1 MIFRFVLILIA
12 GLAAPSWGQR
22 ISVNQAQPPETNEVI
37 YHNRSSVTN
46 QVVIADRFIN
56 DGYFEVQNLLLN
68 TNTASF
74 FSISTTPYDTS
85 GTKSYVNNGRI
96 VGTSMRFENVDDFG
110 NREPSEYFI
119 NTGSGRVDFADGF
132 HFGNFPIFQ
141 DFIRG
146 VWRSP
151 FSSVRVNAREIT
163 NQGLM
168 RVGAGGVLRLGHTN
182 QVDGSMTADRIDVS
196 SGLLLVDPI
205 GFAYGE
211 TTFDTYDNYVTVG
224 GSYLNQLGIFDV
236 AWGMGSYTN
245 QNQASFVTGFNP
257 SIVNVPEHRLTN
269 AVGTRYTFA
278 FPMLAQ
284 QSFGFGFTRDVTNIY
299 IQTVYVG
306 TSDSNVVAE
315 VSWVPYAY
323 LPNDILVDPQ
333 NFHTTI
339 VKLSSILTNALTLQ
353 VETNAFYI
361 ADQLGSA
368 ITNFNIVPNDRYP
381 GYFRPAPY
389 FISRSEPIEFFGGF
403 TTNILATPDWYF
415 GGYSNVVV
423 TNAYAAYVF
432 DLENLAYTVP
442 AVPDASAH
450 DLPGR
455 VEILGD
461 TVNLEGTGI
470 RAEGL
475 ISITAN
481 QIETSERTVIDAQ
494 NLAFDLTYTNAA
506 APATP
511 LRIENLAKD
520 QTARLHGQVYLW
532 SGTFTNQFGDANS
545 NVFNVFYHVL
555 VVDARA
561 ISPIQEV
568 SVADFRARTANL
580 HIQDNMIVS
589 NRFDVT
595 SSSITIAGNVELRNS
610 QWGTNAPNLL
620 NLTIEPTGTL
630 RTVGLADY
638 GTTGRPLQNFINHG
652 EVSAYSQ
659 SIVADNVDVTGEIF
673 SGQNV
678 FGLFVTPFG
687 GVVFSNFF
695 QLDSGPLYVTANQS
709 ARFTDAAVLTYGD
722 VTMSGPVFKFDQTR
736 IDSGAAINFNVTSAL
751 LDSGPN
757 AGNVFSSSNY
767 FALNT
772 TVSSGSLLGTTVNAE
787 PPPRGTYRFRWAQPV
802 NADTSLTNIPLGSV
816 DAWIAATNR
825 AYAAYTTNMGLGHL
839 VLHTGTNTIFEFTG
853 TQQGRALYVD
863 LLEFTGTGIT
873 NLASLTNQLR
883 LIANLSSSIDIYYAD
898 VRATNFQQNL
908 GFQSLA
914 EALNGKRMLGGGR
927 LFWVGTFNGP
937 NTSEDVVLR
946 GSSVPMNRALRRSQ
960 IIDMDLDG
968 IANGNDDLPF
978 QSGVSALTISSI
990 NLSQVDGKVTVN
1002 FVAFPGTYQVQY
1014 TESMETPVW
1023 KTAATYTKSGSTG
1036 TTASVSDPTPPSD
1049 KPRFYRLI
1057 YQPSG
1062 N

>member
-12 GLAAPSWGQR
+12 CLAASSWGQR
-22 ISVNQAQPPETNEVI
+22 IPV

-46 QVVIADRFIN
+46 QVVIADAFIN
-56 DGYFEVQNLLLN
+56 DGFFEVQNLLLT
-68 TNTASF
+68 TNQTTILSV
-74 FSISTTPYDTS
+74 STTPYDFS
-85 GTKSYVNNGRI
+85 ATKSYVNNGTIR
-96 VGTSMRFENVDDFG
+96 GTSIRFDNVDKYG
-110 NREPSEYFI
+110 VREPADFFV

-132 HFGNFPIFQ
+132 HLGSFPVFQ

-146 VWRSP
+146 VWSSP
-151 FSSVRVNAREIT
+151 FSMVRVNARDIT
-163 NQGLM
+163 NQGLI
-168 RVGAGGVLRLGHTN
+168 RIGAGGLLRLGHTN
-182 QVDGSMTADRIDVS
+182 QVDGSMTADTIDVS
-196 SGLLLVDPI
+196 SGLLVVDPL
-205 GFAYGE
+205 GYAYGE
-211 TTFDTYDNYVTVG
+211 TVLTTYDNYVTVA
-224 GSYLNQLGIFDV
+224 GSYLNDLGVFDV

-245 QNQASFVTGFNP
+245 QNQQFFVSGFNP
-257 SIVNVPEHRLTN
+257 SLVFVPEHRLTN
-269 AVGTRYTFA
+269 AFGTRFISSFA
-278 FPMLAQ
+278 IQAQ
-284 QSFGFGFTRDVTNIY
+284 QSFGYFFVRDATNIY
-299 IQTVYVG
+299 VQTVYVG
-306 TSDSNVVAE
+306 TSDTNVVAD
-315 VSWVPYAY
+315 VRWAPFAY

-333 NFHTTI
+333 NYHTAI
-339 VKLSSILTNALTLQ
+339 IKLSSIMTNALTLQ
-353 VETNAFYI
+353 IETNAFYI

-389 FISRSEPIEFFGGF
+389 FVSRGEPIEFLSGF
-403 TTNILATPDWYF
+403 TSNILATPDLYF
-415 GGYSNVVV
+415 PGYSNVVV

-432 DLENLAYTVP
+432 NLENLAYTVP
-442 AVPDASAH
+442 AVPDASPH

-455 VEILGD
+455 VEIIGNS
-461 TVNLEGTGI
+461 VNLEGTGI
-470 RAEGL
+470 RGEGL

-481 QIETSERTVIDAQ
+481 QIESTAGTVIDAQ

-520 QTARLHGQVYLW
+520 QTARLRGQIYLW

-545 NVFNVFYHVL
+545 NVFNVFYHTT
-555 VVDARA
+555 VVDATA
-561 ISPIQEV
+561 LSSIQEV
-568 SVADFRARTANL
+568 SVADFRARTADL

-589 NRFDVT
+589 NRFDV
-595 SSSITIAGNVELRNS
+595 SSSSVTIAGNVELRNT
-610 QWGTNAPNLL
+610 QWGTNLPNLL
-620 NLTIEPTGTL
+620 NLTVTPTGTL
-630 RTVGLADY
+630 RTVGLAEF
-638 GTTGRPLQNFINHG
+638 GTIDRPLQNFVNQG
-652 EVSAYSQ
+652 EVTAYSQ
-659 SIVADNVDVTGEIF
+659 SIVADNVDVSGELF

-678 FGLFVTPFG
+678 FGLFVTQFG
-687 GVVFSNFF
+687 GIVFSNFF
-695 QLDSGPLYVTANQS
+695 QLDSGPLYITANQS
-709 ARFTDAAVLTYGD
+709 ARFTDADVVTYGD

-772 TVSSGSLLGTTVNAE
+772 PVASGSLLGTTVIGE
-787 PPPRGTYRFRWAQPV
+787 PPPRGTYRFRWSQPV
-802 NADTSLTNIPLGSV
+802 NADASITNIPVGSV

-825 AYAAYTTNMGLGHL
+825 AYAAYTTNMGVGHI
-839 VLHTGTNTIFEFTG
+839 VLQTGTNTIFEFSG

-883 LIANLSSSIDIYYAD
+883 LVANATSSIDIYYAD
-898 VRATNFQQNL
+898 IRATNFQQNL

-914 EALNGKRMLGGGR
+914 EALNGKKLGGGR

-937 NTSEDVVLR
+937 NTSEDVVIR

-960 IIDMDLDG
+960 IIDLDLDG
-968 IANGNDDLPF
+968 IANANDDLPF

-990 NLSQVDGKVTVN
+990 NLSQVDGKVTVTFN
-1002 FVAFPGTYQVQY
+1002 AFPGTYQIQY
-1014 TESMETPVW
+1014 TESMDPPVW
-1023 KTAATYTKSGSTG
+1023 KTAATYTRTGSTG
-1036 TTASVSDPTPPSD
+1036 STASVSDPNPPSD

-1057 YQPSG
+1057 YQPA